1 MNAPGFPLTGK
12 WAAELSSK
20 PETGMGY
27 QVVSLVLK
35 DGSKFDQVVV
45 VQEQVAGI
53 RGRKDIPFIEGEIA
67 EIILTHEKWNFNAE
81 R

>member
-1 MNAPGFPLTGK
+1 
-12 WAAELSSK
+12 
-20 PETGMGY
+20 MGY

-67 EIILTHEKWNFNAE
+67 EIILTREKWNFNAE